1 MLVALDLNLAAIQKE
16 GTRLSTGGARACHG
30 SLGLVRQMSRELRT
44 ISHLLHPPLLDEAG
58 LPSAIRCFVEGFAE
72 RSRIP
77 VQLELPENLE
87 RLSPEAET
95 TVFRVVQ
102 ESLTNIH
109 RHSGSSTAA
118 IRITRSPTEI
128 RVEVSDRGKGMPRE
142 GKSGIGIQ
150 GMRERLRQIGGH
162 LEIRSSRNGT
172 SLTAILPAGN
182 KGRPQH
188 PIEFVCSATPLAEHE
203 NTLSVQK

>member
-1 MLVALDLNLAAIQKE
+1 MIF
-16 GTRLSTGGARACHG
+16 
-30 SLGLVRQMSRELRT
+30 LR
-44 ISHLLHPPLLDEAG
+44 
-58 LPSAIRCFVEGFAE
+58 RKV
-72 RSRIP
+72 
-77 VQLELPENLE
+77 
-87 RLSPEAET
+87 T
-95 TVFRVVQ
+95 T
-102 ESLTNIH
+102 IH
-109 RHSGSSTAA
+109 RHSGSSTAT

-162 LEIRSSRNGT
+162 LEIRSSRTGT

-182 KGRPQH
+182 KETPPH

-203 NTLSVQK
+203 NSFCSKIRSAP